1 VRCTPVGTTPTIS
14 FTRGDA
20 VGLATACYGHNI
32 DIPTIVGGALAGK
45 RVVSV
50 AAGRRHGAAVTS
62 DGKVYTWGEYIY
74 GNPGPDVPTL
84 VQGALLGHRVL
95 SVSAGEDF
103 TTAVSDEGKVLT
115 WDCGKCGAPGS
126 EGFGD
131 IHNLID
137 SRTLVQGGLLGKRVV
152 GVPVSDSHNVA
163 VTADGEVFS

>member
-1 VRCTPVGTTPTIS
+1 MRCTPVGTTPTIS

-74 GNPGPDVPTL
+74 DNPL
-84 VQGALLGHRVL
+84 VQGTLAGHDRVL
-95 SVSAGEDF
+95 SVSAGKDL
-103 TTAVSDEGKVLT
+103 TTAVTDEGKVLT

-131 IHNLID
+131 IDNLLDNRTRASRRSSLRD
-137 SRTLVQGGLLGKRVV
+137 SMLFILRHVV
-152 GVPVSDSHNVA
+152 S
-163 VTADGEVFS
+163 